1 METSITI
8 SIEYFLIVLLNVVSF
23 YLGAKIGQTV
33 AKVEKLEI
41 PTPVKVIE
49 EYKETKERKKEQ
61 DRVNTMLENINNYDG
76 TGAYQ
81 KDVE

>member
-1 METSITI
+1 MLKGGSMETV
-8 SIEYFLIVLLNVVSF
+8 LIALINLLSF

-33 AKVEKLEI
+33 AKGEKLEI

-49 EYKETKERKKEQ
+49 EVKETRERKKEQ
-61 DRVNTMLENINNYDG
+61 DKLNTMLENINNYDG

-81 KDVE
+81 KDIE

>member
-1 METSITI
+1 METI
-8 SIEYFLIVLLNVVSF
+8 LIAFINLLSF

-33 AKVEKLEI
+33 AKGETLKI

-49 EYKETKERKKEQ
+49 EIKETRERKKEQ
-61 DRVNTMLENINNYDG
+61 DKLNTMLENINNYDG

-81 KDVE
+81 KDIE

>member
-1 METSITI
+1 METV
-8 SIEYFLIVLLNVVSF
+8 LIALINLLSF

-33 AKVEKLEI
+33 AKGEKLEI

-49 EYKETKERKKEQ
+49 EVKENRERKKEQ
-61 DRVNTMLENINNYDG
+61 DKLNTMLENINNYDG

-81 KDVE
+81 KDIE